1 MQVKELIRTPVTTCS
16 TKTNVGEA
24 RDIMVVKKFSALPV
38 VEIHENEVTLKGIV
52 SYHDL
57 VGVYNDEINVQQV
70 MTANATVV
78 SSDTDVRDAAKI
90 MIEKKIHHLV
100 VVDDGEV
107 KGIISS
113 FDYVRIVANSG
124 V

>member
-1 MQVKELIRTPVTTCS
+1 MQVKDLIRTPVITCS

-24 RDIMVVKKFSALPV
+24 RDIMTIKKFSALPV
-38 VEIHENEVTLKGIV
+38 VELHEDQITLKGII

-70 MTANATVV
+70 MTSNATVV
-78 SSDTDVRDAAKI
+78 SSDTDVKEAAKI
-90 MIEKKIHHLV
+90 MMEQKIHHLV
-100 VVDDGEV
+100 VVDEGDV

-113 FDYVRIVANSG
+113 FDYVRIVAEAL